1 MHLENFL
8 KANKC
13 FNYLTLLLYL
23 DLMKIKSIGFLA
35 FGMTLMM
42 TSCFKDEPLN
52 AECDI
57 EQVIL
62 HSTAAESVFFNMTD
76 TIQNVLYT
84 DSTIKVNV
92 RSNAPLETVTP
103 EFVLT
108 PGATV
113 QCVDG
118 DVKEGRAVYVVTSE
132 DGNWNRRY
140 VLSLVPTTV
149 TVSDTLKYDFEH
161 YELDPTYQ
169 KFYVWHNTLSD
180 GSLGNDWATGN
191 AGFKISMS
199 TAKPEDYPS
208 VPITGGF
215 DGSAIK
221 LTTRD
226 TGPFGVMVGK
236 RIAAG
241 NFFLGSFDVV
251 NALKDAMKATRFGIP
266 FDRKPVKLTGYY
278 KFKAGATYI
287 DQQGKPVAGKTDNG
301 DIYAVFYRNHDDA
314 GNLVMLYGDDVKTN
328 PHIVAITKVNPVQET
343 DEWTFFEIEFNY
355 SKDVNLEV
363 LENRG
368 YSLTIVFSSSIDGAV
383 FQGAVGSE
391 LCVDKVR
398 LICTREE

>member
-1 MHLENFL
+1 
-8 KANKC
+8 
-13 FNYLTLLLYL
+13 
-23 DLMKIKSIGFLA
+23 MKKRSIGILA
-35 FGMTLMM
+35 LGMTLMM

-62 HSTAAESVFFNMTD
+62 HSTAAQSVFFNMTD

-103 EFVLT
+103 EFKMT
-108 PGATV
+108 PGATI

-132 DGNWNRRY
+132 DGDWHRRY
-140 VLSLVPTTV
+140 VLSLIPTTV
-149 TVSDTLKYDFEH
+149 TVTDTLKYDFEH
-161 YELDPTYQ
+161 YELDPTYH
-169 KFYVWHNTLSD
+169 KFYVWHNLLPDGTLGD
-180 GSLGNDWATGN
+180 DWATGN
-191 AGFKISMS
+191 AGFKISMGN
-199 TAKPEDYPS
+199 AQPDEYPT
-208 VPITGGF
+208 VPMTDGY
-215 DGSAIK
+215 DGSAVK

-226 TGPFGVMVGK
+226 TGPFGAMASK
-236 RIAAG
+236 YIAAG
-241 NFFLGSFDVV
+241 NFFLGSFDVLS
-251 NALKDAMKATRFGIP
+251 ALLDAMKATHFGIP
-266 FDRKPVKLTGYY
+266 FAQKPAKLTGYF
-278 KFKAGATYI
+278 KFKPGATYI

-314 GNLVMLYGDDVKTN
+314 GNTVTLYGDDVKSN
-328 PHIVAITKVNPVQET
+328 PNIVAITKVNPVQPAS
-343 DEWTFFEIEFNY
+343 DWTPFEIEFNY
-355 SKDVNLEV
+355 MKELDPTV

-368 YSLTIVFSSSIDGAV
+368 YSLTIVFSSSIDGAT

-398 LICTREE
+398 LICTKEE